1 MITTPLLSHWPQE
14 AWGNQDF
21 GILAPT
27 CVGYEDVAFWADAV
41 ASYASCI
48 NSGKVILSRAS
59 PHHSHTHPHHGI
71 QSTSFFFFF
80 FSFSFTYFFAVLG
93 LCCCMDFSL
102 AAASRGYP
110 PAAVHRL
117 LTVVASLVAD
127 HGL

>member
-1 MITTPLLSHWPQE
+1 MITTPLLNHWPQE

-21 GILAPT
+21 GILART

-80 FSFSFTYFFAVLG
+80 SFSFTYFFAVLG

-117 LTVVASLVAD
+117 LTAVASLVAD

>member
-21 GILAPT
+21 GILART

-80 FSFSFTYFFAVLG
+80 HFHLLTFLLSWVFAAAWTFLWLQQAG
-93 LCCCMDFSL
+93 ATLQLRCTDFSL
-102 AAASRGYP
+102 Q
-110 PAAVHRL
+110 
-117 LTVVASLVAD
+117 
-127 HGL
+127 